1 MGDVPKAWLSFGEKW
16 DFFRAT
22 KSGESNCWS
31 SEMLAEVK
39 MWTLSKI
46 LPTHLFH
53 DPPLY
58 CTWIIIFTL
67 ICLPH
72 LLDIGVEK
80 HKLTNSEPQNQLSP
94 VHRGSFHETYLR
106 WTVVLV
112 APLFGVI
119 AAACSTGRMG
129 THTTMVTG
137 HILALMSIVANII
150 FLRWVGAFLEGA
162 DSRIGNQHS
171 CVSIG
176 CWVEET
182 WKNLAC
188 KFGNHNLR
196 LSCTP
201 ISRNLY
207 QPACFQLLPSRG
219 AFQEI

>member
-16 DFFRAT
+16 DFFQAT

-80 HKLTNSEPQNQLSP
+80 HKLTNSEPQNQKPP

-137 HILALMSIVANII
+137 HIQEPLKL
-150 FLRWVGAFLEGA
+150 G
-162 DSRIGNQHS
+162 
-171 CVSIG
+171 
-176 CWVEET
+176 
-182 WKNLAC
+182 
-188 KFGNHNLR
+188 
-196 LSCTP
+196 
-201 ISRNLY
+201 
-207 QPACFQLLPSRG
+207 LLPSQGNQIVFQFFHVFRG
-219 AFQEI
+219 KFVVRFTDWSINRCQENVLQTVGRPLHQLRNRPSCLAEVFVQAAWMKGQWGSPS